1 MNIGEEI
8 RRQRKIR
15 KMSIEKLSLETDV
28 SFSTIAFTEQGRTDP
43 RLSTVNRILEA
54 MGLRL
59 VIEKEGWKPYI
70 EGDEIPNGKYLV
82 QCTDGEMYTGA
93 MTNFGWIF
101 GYHVPEIVAYRPLP
115 ERYKEKRYEQKK

>member
-1 MNIGEEI
+1 MDIGEEI

-43 RLSTVNRILEA
+43 RLSTVNRILEP

-101 GYHVPEIVAYRPLP
+101 GYHVPEIVAYRSLP
-115 ERYKEKRYEQKK
+115 ERYKEKRYEQKR

>member
-1 MNIGEEI
+1 MNTGEEI

-15 KMSIEKLSLETDV
+15 KMSIEKLSLESGV

-43 RLSTVNRILEA
+43 RLSTVIRMLEP
-54 MGLRL
+54 MGLHL
-59 VIEKEGWKPYI
+59 EITNEEWKPYN

-93 MTNFGWIF
+93 MTSFGWIF
-101 GYHVPEIVAYRPLP
+101 GYYIPVIVAYRHLP
-115 ERYKEKRYEQKK
+115 ERYKE